1 MNILVV
7 EDIERM
13 REVIVQGLRERGF
26 EVQPAIDGY
35 EAEEFAIKNSYDV
48 IVLDVM
54 LPGRDG
60 LEVCRRL
67 RSEGIR
73 TPVLLLTAL
82 TSPSDVVA
90 GFDAGGDDY
99 LTKPFEFSELVARIR
114 ALWRRNQIQE
124 STIRFEDIELDLLSR
139 RVKRGGK
146 SVRLTQ
152 REYALL
158 EFFVRN
164 PGRILSRT
172 EISQTVWETDFDR
185 ESNVIDVYV
194 SMVRRKLE
202 KNFSRK
208 VIHTVVSEG
217 YMLSAPESVSA
228 MQKA

>member
-67 RSEGIR
+67 RSEGIL

-172 EISQTVWETDFDR
+172 EISQNVWETDFDR

-194 SMVRRKLE
+194 SMVRRKLD